1 MGEKL
6 ARVLIIDLILGALA
20 VGFVAGRAESVQV
33 EVQAGGMYREEVL
46 SDGFLLQCYR
56 PDGGLW
62 YCWDGREVQG

>member
-33 EVQAGGMYREEVL
+33 EVQAGGMYR
-46 SDGFLLQCYR
+46 
-56 PDGGLW
+56 
-62 YCWDGREVQG
+62 